1 MNPNQVFVGREEQLS
16 QLNAFLHQALDG
28 EGQVCFVSGEAG
40 SGKSALVNAFARRAQ
55 ASHADLVVA
64 LGTCN
69 AQTGIGDPYLPFR
82 EILGMLTGDV
92 EPQETTPENAQRLKS
107 FLGISGKA
115 LADIGPDLIG
125 VFVPGVG
132 IAMKVGAFVAERAG
146 WMDRLEEL
154 SQREAPAPG
163 EIEQSRIFQQVTDVL
178 EALAAERPLILVLDD
193 LQWADAAS
201 ISLLFHLSRHV
212 GESRILVVGTYRPD
226 EVALG
231 RGGDRHPLEKVLTE
245 CKRYFGDVE
254 IDLDRLDDA
263 RERQF
268 VDDLLDAEP
277 NRLGESFRQALFRH
291 TDGHALFT
299 VELLKDMQERGDV
312 FRDPE
317 GHWIAAPDLDWET
330 LPPRVEGVIEERI
343 RRLERE
349 LREVLSVASVEG
361 SEFTAQIIARVE
373 DLRERSLLRQL
384 SRQLERQ
391 HRLVEE
397 SGEEE
402 IGAHL
407 LSRYRFAHA
416 LVQQFLYDELG
427 RGERRLLHGEIA
439 QVLEEIYRGREEEIT
454 VQLARHYAEAG
465 EREKAIDYLLL
476 AGDRARNLY
485 AYQEATDHYERAL
498 AFLRE
503 LRDYERM
510 ARTLMKLGLTHHI
523 AFDYDRAR
531 QAYEEGFSLWQRVGA
546 LAPAAAHPPA
556 PHPLRIDWPYPPLT
570 LDPTRAAD
578 VDSIGVVDQLF
589 SGLVELSPEMAVV
602 PDVAQRWEVLDEGR
616 RYVFHLRGDVRWSDG
631 TPVTAHDFEATWKR
645 VLDPAT
651 ASPLAHLLAV
661 VRGARAFH
669 QGETTDPDTIGVTAE
684 DDQTLVV
691 ELESPT
697 SYFLHMLAYNV
708 SFAAPRHALAAHGEA
723 WTEVDQIVTNGPFLL
738 EGRESET
745 RITLSRNPAY
755 HGRFTGNVE
764 RVEVR
769 SLPEGADRRAAYE
782 AGDLDTLFLYGMGG
796 QRDHVRLSHADDYV
810 SVPWLATAYVAFD
823 TSRPPFDDP
832 RVRRAFA
839 HAIDRELFADLEME
853 GYVFPADGGF
863 VPPGMP
869 GHSPD
874 IGLAYDLG
882 QARQL
887 LADAGYA
894 GGEGLPPLT
903 FLTDESNEPPGR
915 YLETQWR
922 RNLGV
927 EVTWA
932 ATDWESLTQR
942 LEDQPP
948 HIFLDL
954 WVADYPDPDT
964 FLRVCDAVRWSRW
977 RDANFE
983 GLVIQA
989 REATDQQERMEMVH
1003 QAERILVE
1011 SAAVVPFTY
1020 GRSHLLVKPWI
1031 RRFPTS
1037 AIKSWFWKDVVIEPH

>member
-1 MNPNQVFVGREEQLS
+1 
-16 QLNAFLHQALDG
+16 
-28 EGQVCFVSGEAG
+28 
-40 SGKSALVNAFARRAQ
+40 
-55 ASHADLVVA
+55 
-64 LGTCN
+64 
-69 AQTGIGDPYLPFR
+69 
-82 EILGMLTGDV
+82 
-92 EPQETTPENAQRLKS
+92 
-107 FLGISGKA
+107 
-115 LADIGPDLIG
+115 
-125 VFVPGVG
+125 
-132 IAMKVGAFVAERAG
+132 
-146 WMDRLEEL
+146 
-154 SQREAPAPG
+154 
-163 EIEQSRIFQQVTDVL
+163 
-178 EALAAERPLILVLDD
+178 LILVLDD

-277 NRLGESFRQALFRH
+277 NRLGESFRQALFQH

-782 AGDLDTLFLYGMGG
+782 AGDLDTLFLYGLGG